1 MCFCKYGANNDTYI
15 VISKQLLWMTCSYRP
30 IKRVDNGHE
39 VAKDK
44 KELIV
49 HPIISKKVAL

>member
-1 MCFCKYGANNDTYI
+1 
-15 VISKQLLWMTCSYRP
+15 MTCSYRP

-49 HPIISKKVAL
+49 HPIISKKVALLACIHVIEEVYITAPGINDYT